1 MKLRIV
7 AKDLFNFPRL
17 ATSRLTR
24 SPCGRRCVQ
33 TYWSWSGKGV
43 VLDPL
48 DQLEISAIWRP
59 QNATFLRNGERVA
72 NAFWMHF
79 ERLLNGYGLVR
90 VRLRVW
96 TAPNVDFFTPLYG
109 LTRVNFGFER
119 VHTGSYGFQRRSKPL
134 NVKFPQKLFRV
145 VDFRCL
151 TLLMSD
157 LSLPPQYSGPNGLD
171 KTHNLYIWSVL
182 VKSKTLPILFWG
194 DSEPLKFEW
203 ENCPPFVGE
212 LPWRI
217 TPQVNDQ
224 RLQVGRWPIHL
235 VVPRHV
241 LKDLWAV
248 RSGFNLR
255 LTTASRLE
263 HRHELDS
270 LQPKANGVYPWWSKP
285 VCVGNSG
292 WLWPWDE
299 LEKLASTYAPNSTN
313 NPMNIYHIAIG

>member
-1 MKLRIV
+1 MWTKMCSNLLELVWKRCGSRPSRSAGNQCYLETPKCNI
-7 AKDLFNFPRL
+7 FTQWRTGSERL
-17 ATSRLTR
+17 L
-24 SPCGRRCVQ
+24 
-33 TYWSWSGKGV
+33 
-43 VLDPL
+43 
-48 DQLEISAIWRP
+48 
-59 QNATFLRNGERVA
+59 
-72 NAFWMHF
+72 NAFWTPF

-212 LPWRI
+212 LQWRI

-263 HRHELDS
+263 HLYDAVAAAQSEGDPREIQGDPDGDGLKAICFCIILDGS
-270 LQPKANGVYPWWSKP
+270 AVKHHKS
-285 VCVGNSG
+285 
-292 WLWPWDE
+292 
-299 LEKLASTYAPNSTN
+299 
-313 NPMNIYHIAIG
+313 I